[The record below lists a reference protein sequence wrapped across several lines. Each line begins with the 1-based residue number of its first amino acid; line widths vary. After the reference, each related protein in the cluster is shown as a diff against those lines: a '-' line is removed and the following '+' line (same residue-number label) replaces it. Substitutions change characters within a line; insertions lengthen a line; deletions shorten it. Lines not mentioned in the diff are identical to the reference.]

1 MKWKRGCSMFYS
13 TEFPVVA
20 CFSFD
25 LNENKF
31 RNEGLRNRLKKWDLR
46 LQILALNIQT
56 SKQGD

>member
-1 MKWKRGCSMFYS
+1 MFYS

-31 RNEGLRNRLKKWDLR
+31 RNEGLRNRLKKWNLR